1 MNLAADLDHFGA
13 VHRAHG
19 RFVARVGD
27 VTPNGY
33 RLKVSCECGV
43 TLERW
48 VTPEDA
54 VDDVLRERLRV
65 KRT

>member
-19 RFVARVGD
+19 HFAARVGD
-27 VTPNGY
+27 GTPNGY
-33 RLKVSCECGV
+33 RLKVSCACGV

-48 VTPEDA
+48 VTQDDA
-54 VDDVLRERLRV
+54 VDDVLRERLGV
-65 KRT
+65 QPT